1 MERIIIG
8 HVYTKHSFIHFFN
21 TNKGFSIWCPRISW
35 WIVGGLYQS
44 YLPSTD
50 RSKLKNAQSATN

>member
-8 HVYTKHSFIHFFN
+8 HVYTKHSFINFIN

-35 WIVGGLYQS
+35 WIVELFAV
-44 YLPSTD
+44 